1 MHWAITVGSIDEVIL
16 EKEDAQPNTTARIR
30 YKDTNGKEHIFEK
43 DLSVYGDDEEGNEVE
58 FEYLDVVEVDGKEYI
73 ILLPVEEQESGEVV
87 IFRVEGEG
95 ENETYIGLE
104 DEEEAEK
111 VFNLFKEKAKDD
123 FDFAD

>member
-1 MHWAITVGSIDEVIL
+1 MDE
-16 EKEDAQPNTTARIR
+16 N
-30 YKDTNGKEHIFEK
+30 K
-43 DLSVYGDDEEGNEVE
+43 DLELNEVEEFDDLENTIILNDEDGNEVE
-58 FEYLDVVEVDGKEYI
+58 FEYLDVVETDEKEYI
-73 ILLPVEEQESGEVV
+73 VLLPVEDQEKGEVV

-95 ENETYIGLE
+95 EDETYVSVD

>member
-1 MHWAITVGSIDEVIL
+1 MDENQELNEVEEFDDL
-16 EKEDAQPNTTARIR
+16 ENIIVL
-30 YKDTNGKEHIFEK
+30 N
-43 DLSVYGDDEEGNEVE
+43 DEEGNEVE
-58 FEYLDVVEVDGKEYI
+58 FEYLDAVTMDDKEYI

-95 ENETYIGLE
+95 ENETYVGLE
-104 DEEEAEK
+104 DENEAEK

>member
-1 MHWAITVGSIDEVIL
+1 MDEN
-16 EKEDAQPNTTARIR
+16 KENELNEMEEFD
-30 YKDTNGKEHIFEK
+30 
-43 DLSVYGDDEEGNEVE
+43 DLDNIIVLNDEEGNEVE
-58 FEYLDVVEVDGKEYI
+58 FEYLDVVTMNEKEYI
-73 ILLPVEEQESGEVV
+73 ILLPVEEQENGEVV

-104 DEEEAEK
+104 DEQEAEQ

>member
-1 MHWAITVGSIDEVIL
+1 MDE
-16 EKEDAQPNTTARIR
+16 N
-30 YKDTNGKEHIFEK
+30 K
-43 DLSVYGDDEEGNEVE
+43 DLELNETEEFDDLDNIIVLNDEDGNEVE
-58 FEYLDVVEVDGKEYI
+58 FEYLDAVELDDKEYI

-95 ENETYIGLE
+95 ENETYVGLE

>member
-1 MHWAITVGSIDEVIL
+1 MDDNMNNNDEFEGMEDFDELDNKIIL
-16 EKEDAQPNTTARIR
+16 NDED
-30 YKDTNGKEHIFEK
+30 
-43 DLSVYGDDEEGNEVE
+43 GNEVE
-58 FEYLDVVEVDGKEYI
+58 FEYLDAVEMDGKEYI
-73 ILLPVEEQESGEVV
+73 VLLPVEEQENGEVV

-95 ENETYIGLE
+95 ENETYVGLD

>member
-1 MHWAITVGSIDEVIL
+1 MDENMD
-16 EKEDAQPNTTARIR
+16 KELNEVEEFD
-30 YKDTNGKEHIFEK
+30 
-43 DLSVYGDDEEGNEVE
+43 DLDNIIVLNDEEGNEVE
-58 FEYLDVVEVDGKEYI
+58 FEFLDSVNMDDKEYI

-104 DEEEAEK
+104 DENEAEQ